1 MSGPRNR
8 YGRRSPYQHRQH
20 QTQSHFQR
28 SHSQENR
35 ESAKLSRVHLLL
47 SRIRDENDLVYSRRL
62 SHVHQLTSLLADPC
76 STWEKVQIFE
86 AVTRIQGNSSGIE
99 IVFEDIRAPV
109 NFKTAVAKCLALI
122 AFNLNTE
129 INTYFRWL
137 FERLQITNTNSI
149 EREKERKFW
158 ILFSLKEVLSRNV
171 SGTNS
176 QNTLTSGPFQQYIPG
191 LLQDLES
198 LLDSMD
204 SSDFFPGILEVLEKI
219 AEKYPQEFG
228 DRFKDVIDL
237 LVGWYIDISVSGSL
251 HSLIADTFKKLRPF
265 WSQYLNFS
273 YELMNHFLADMEV
286 LSGVTVSQE
295 GPQIDKQTKS
305 EGETMPNLKAL
316 LSCFHAVA
324 DAVGTILPQV
334 TLDELDETT
343 VCENTHPYDRLRAWI
358 IKFILVIGEMYM
370 DIEWFEK
377 GANCRSFLTFHPGNQ
392 IIQTLSM
399 TRKPLFIQHQIQA
412 AKFWLL
418 QIQDGFHINI
428 SIQSVDEWFDGFLQ
442 VLVQWIPSIH
452 PEVIYI
458 LTNPD
463 SALMKLRWNSYG
475 ARLNSDLLDILHI
488 VLQNQV
494 SIIPRSKTNEMTL
507 LHQITI
513 EIGIMMRLVFRSDGS
528 SRISS
533 NLHWR
538 DILKRKEFDHDQTI
552 VQFLESLRSLL
563 NANDKLLKDCSL
575 NIRTATSILIFD
587 IKILTDIAY
596 SWNLNRETFWVFYV
610 MLNKIGES
618 GQFDGLVMCT
628 LLKSLR
634 QVCRS
639 KEYFMTEIKIDSS
652 LPSAFYAMV
661 TTLTVFLRY
670 PNEFSS
676 NVLALALDWFDDIL
690 EFCNDDQ
697 FHTKEINEIIRKEF
711 DNVIFSLV
719 IIARVVKN
727 NDIRLQIPKII
738 CGYFEAFGS
747 LKLHKNVLIM
757 VAHRLFDSDINVQSE
772 FSKLINSINPLYCTF
787 QIEPLIDQFVVNFKK
802 NVASTPHLGN
812 FRPPHFQIVMSRL
825 GMNELLSSQDESI
838 IISDET
844 YEKGQWLLRLFHSC
858 QSIEGFDKENP
869 IEDEENMKFE
879 SDIAGAIANSND
891 LLTFWSL
898 WEVVRY
904 CVLSRLRTP
913 FGGPKQTFD
922 AFEKRLNDLI
932 IQDVDIPI
940 PYGLDETNID
950 ESLHNLNQ
958 LRDLLILIDRLELQ
972 IYNAAVGTALG
983 RLPQAPRASII
994 FFRTNRKV
1002 CDDWFSRNRSSIIK
1016 GSKIIGHDSMAIRHG
1031 LLSLVERVNL
1041 LKQGAIKSRMTWMM
1055 EYQQILMDVVQSLQ
1069 RIHAADSIIG
1079 LLNWSKRVC
1088 ISNYEKPDS
1097 GSLGQH
1103 DEVQMGDKA
1112 SASTLPLPPV
1122 TQRTLLQRKP
1132 TNKTIPSSAY
1142 FYWMN
1147 SSHLF
1152 AEAKYEFTVKESKEA
1167 LSNLFELDP
1176 EMQVITPQVQFLTAQ
1191 IIDSYCKMEDL
1202 SSLAEWLNDF
1212 DVNESTLDPL
1222 TRLNKHYL
1230 ESLAKYHVGDHL
1242 SAWELVESN
1251 PLRTSGHHIN
1261 LRGANFIYSLCLF
1274 HEKLAQIHEAPALK
1288 TQSTYFIIKAAAR
1301 LALENS
1307 LINTIP
1313 LLAKASIVNSNAQS
1327 IQDFLDEFINCTR
1340 GSQNMTFTNTFI
1352 NDLEIWSAV
1361 NSSID
1366 IGNGISQPE
1375 KPIQKKLGIFRLKM
1389 ANIARKSSAFQMA
1402 NSLLDHWN
1410 QDLSSEVIIE
1420 RAKIMYAQ
1428 GHYQKAII
1436 RACSIFGEKE
1446 LIPTGFFDSRGF
1458 EQKICLKIA
1467 KWIQNSETFIK
1478 NETLSE
1484 ISGFLG
1490 KTIIN
1495 KVINEAEPINEIE
1508 SRSIVE
1514 ACLSFAIKGE
1524 SSYNKAW
1531 FSYATYHY
1539 QRGRQILEELGSGK
1553 PTITLITVSRNTIQE
1568 VLTDDWQNTN
1578 HDNQIGFDLL
1588 YKALFQLFI
1597 RKFESHSKFENDE
1610 RKGSEFKEII
1620 PWISEKSTEVI
1631 TTILHNLQ
1639 EEIISSYK
1647 CAIEGYFKYLQL
1659 ANGVRKDG
1667 INKHED
1673 ICNER
1678 VEDSDITTA
1687 TLRIL
1692 RLLVKHGACLESE
1705 FAQGFDSTD
1714 YRVWENIIPQL
1725 FSRLDHPEL
1734 IVQQQLCKLLC
1745 VIATNSP
1752 HIVVY
1757 HIVVALNSGGTSEQ
1771 NKQLLRKI
1779 ADNLD
1784 DSNGVLIADI
1794 RQVIKEF
1801 QNITVLWEEHWLNKI
1816 IGLQLDVSKR
1826 LHKIDNEFERINDNL
1841 NLTSDHRSKI
1851 MKEIYDTIMKPVIS
1865 SIERLYNTTIMIAST
1880 PHERWF
1886 NQTFGSRIHDALEK
1900 LRTPTS
1906 WRTYKEGW
1914 DLLRNVHKDLMK
1926 ELQMSR
1932 TLKLS
1937 DLSPLLSRIKSSQIT
1952 MPGLITT
1959 HHETIFI
1966 QSFDDNVVI
1975 LPTKTKPKKII
1986 LLGSDGKQYGYLFK
2000 GHEDLHL
2007 DERIMQLLQ
2016 ITNDLFHRDKH
2027 ARSRKLKAR
2036 HYVVIPLGNHSGM
2049 IQWVENA
2056 TQMFVLYKKWQ
2067 HREYFAKHLQTN
2079 NAEMVG
2085 NPLRPSDMFFE
2096 KISKALKKEGLASS
2110 SSRRNWPKSVLK
2122 SVFLELVSETPSDLL
2137 EKEVWSSCSSPSE
2150 WWEKSVSLS
2159 RSLAVMSII
2168 GYIIG
2173 LGDRHLD
2180 NILIDFD
2187 RGEVIHID
2195 YNVCFEKGKKLRV
2208 PETVPFR
2215 LTQNLE
2221 TALGITGVEGVFRIA
2236 CENVLRVMKK
2246 NKEMLIAL
2254 LEAFVYDPL
2263 VDWNQ
2268 NLLED
2273 KDKQI
2278 MEFAENIGLLTSRIA
2293 ELRAPLEKNQM
2304 QLSDIV
2310 LEFLEAY
2317 RNLWDNHNE
2326 NKRDVESSENE
2337 SKEVQSIKAGPSL
2350 SNVEMESINNNQLE
2364 LARLKSMLSQRA
2376 NECALWHAQHEK
2388 TIQSVQG
2395 PLLQV
2400 MYNEAF
2406 ASSQV
2411 GSTLFGNFLH
2421 ILPTNENLH
2430 QLCSKIN
2437 QDFFGW
2443 INERNHAFKNCLERL
2458 QFYQTLILPIIQDL
2472 LKQDYYGKWSH
2483 LLSEFLD
2490 SRFEKEDFQKIFE
2503 HFNLEKP
2510 SHQFE
2515 SSVDEI
2521 AMTNMRKTEID
2532 IELQQRQMELMRIEW
2547 INETSVG
2554 NDGSIRKQFLEDLT
2568 QDVNIF
2574 IRLDSLLQELTAQYR
2589 TIEVDITEMIITKQF
2604 TTPESNESDVIL
2616 QSFNEDVTNQQILF
2630 AQEFERMKHIV
2641 SLCNSIL
2648 HLESFRMIT
2657 EKTITMDVDTLQ
2669 LVKRLEGVVYRVK
2682 STINPEMDIIQQ
2694 LSSLEFVPSTDKRLS
2709 RELEV
2714 IAEEF
2719 HNTFGEMRS
2728 LMLDLILLIEPII
2741 NIEVDI
2747 DDIGKNIRSKAKD
2760 FMREW
2765 SKFENE
2771 ASTVINNSLSVFD
2784 GSQKAQGYNIVE
2796 SLYQE
2801 SVRTISD
2808 FLNILSRIFEFLFK
2822 LCEVSAGNDQNYS
2835 RQQSA
2840 SSLEISSIP
2849 KQSITSSG
2857 TNLEIDGAQISASTE
2872 ANRFQDCTSEYVD
2885 QNEVYSNPISSQKDD
2900 QAQSLKDNII
2910 RRSSLII
2917 AEGIQVTGNV
2927 GTAQA
2932 RNSFAVSVIR
2942 KVKSKLEGKD
2952 FDLNTKMN
2960 ISEQFRNQYDNDTST
2975 WSPQGRIHQIE
2986 YALEAVKQGSAAV
2999 GLRSNTHAVLLA
3011 LKRSSDELASYQKKL
3026 IRIDDHLGIAIAGLT
3041 SDARVLSNFMRTEAM
3056 RSKMIY
3062 NRPLPIFRIVSA
3074 IGDKAQAN
3082 TQNYGRRPYGVGL
3095 LVAGFDET
3103 GPHLYECVPSGDF
3116 FEYYAMSI
3124 GARSQSAKTYLEKY
3138 YESFAEAS
3146 LEELV
3151 RHGLHALRDTL
3162 QQDKELNNRN
3172 CSIGIVG
3179 ADQKFQIIEGDA
3191 LQDYLN
3197 LLDSDT
3203 QEDQGQAPMETED

>member
-1 MSGPRNR
+1 MVGVLPTNTVSTKRNR
-8 YGRRSPYQHRQH
+8 IFNAHTARR
-20 QTQSHFQR
+20 T
-28 SHSQENR
+28 
-35 ESAKLSRVHLLL
+35 ESVKLSRVHQLL
-47 SRIRDENDLVYSRRL
+47 SRIRDESDTVYSRRL

-76 STWEKVQIFE
+76 STWEKIQIFE
-86 AVTRIQGNSSGIE
+86 AVTRIQGGLE
-99 IVFEDIRAPV
+99 TVFEDIRAPV

-122 AFNLNTE
+122 AFNLNNE

-137 FERLQITNTNSI
+137 LERLQIANTNSI

-171 SGTNS
+171 SGTSS
-176 QNTLTSGPFQQYIPG
+176 QNTLISGPFQQYIPG

-237 LVGWYIDISVSGSL
+237 LVGWYIDISVSNSL

-265 WSQYLNFS
+265 WSQYLNFA

-295 GPQIDKQTKS
+295 GPQIDKQSKT

-343 VCENTHPYDRLRAWI
+343 ISENTHPYDRLRAWI

-377 GANCRSFLTFHPGNQ
+377 EKFLTFHPGNQ

-399 TRKPLFIQHQIQA
+399 SRKPLFIQHQIQA

-452 PEVIYI
+452 PEVIYTLI
-458 LTNPD
+458 NPD

-475 ARLNSDLLDILHI
+475 ARLNSDLLDMLHI

-494 SIIPRSKTNEMTL
+494 SVIPRCKTNEMTL
-507 LHQITI
+507 IHQITI
-513 EIGIMMRLVFRSDGS
+513 EIGIMMSLVFRSDGS

-533 NLHWR
+533 HLHWR
-538 DILKRKEFDHDQTI
+538 DILKRNEFDHDHTI

-563 NANDKLLKDCSL
+563 NSTDKPLKDCSL

-596 SWNLNRETFWVFYV
+596 SWNHNRETFWVFYV

-639 KEYFMTEIKIDSS
+639 KDYFMTEIKIDSS
-652 LPSAFYAMV
+652 LPSTFCAMV
-661 TTLTVFLRY
+661 TTLTVLLRY

-676 NVLALALDWFDDIL
+676 NVLALALDWFEDIL
-690 EFCNDDQ
+690 EFCSGKQ
-697 FHTKEINEIIRKEF
+697 FHIKEINEIIRKEF
-711 DNVIFSLV
+711 DNIIFSLV
-719 IIARVVKN
+719 ITARVLRN
-727 NDIRLQIPKII
+727 NDIRLQIPKVI
-738 CGYFEAFGS
+738 CNYFDVFGS
-747 LKLHKNVLIM
+747 LKFHKNSMIK

-787 QIEPLIDQFVVNFKK
+787 RIDPLIDQFVVNFKK
-802 NVASTPHLGN
+802 NISSTPHLGN

-825 GMNELLSSQDESI
+825 GMNELLSSQDETI
-838 IISDET
+838 IISDDT

-858 QSIEGFDKENP
+858 QSIEGFDKENH
-869 IEDEENMKFE
+869 IEDEGNMKYVYSE
-879 SDIAGAIANSND
+879 SDIAGTIANSND

-922 AFEKRLNDLI
+922 AFEKRLNDLL

-940 PYGLDETNID
+940 SYGLDETNIHD
-950 ESLHNLNQ
+950 SMHNLNQ

-994 FFRTNRKV
+994 FFRANRKV
-1002 CDDWFSRNRSSIIK
+1002 CDDWFSRMRPSIIN
-1016 GSKIIGHDSMAIRHG
+1016 GSKIIGHDVMAIRHG
-1031 LLSLVERVNL
+1031 LLSLMERVNL

-1055 EYQQILMDVVQSLQ
+1055 EFQQMLMDVVQCLQ
-1069 RIHAADSIIG
+1069 RIRAVDSIIG

-1088 ISNYEKPDS
+1088 ISNNEKPES

-1112 SASTLPLPPV
+1112 STSTLPQSSV
-1122 TQRTLLQRKP
+1122 TQRVLLQRKP

-1147 SSHLF
+1147 NSHLF

-1167 LSNLFELDP
+1167 LSNLLELDP

-1212 DVNESTLDPL
+1212 GIYENTLDPL
-1222 TRLNKHYL
+1222 ARLNQHYL
-1230 ESLAKYHVGDHL
+1230 ESLAKYHVGEHL
-1242 SAWELVESN
+1242 SAWELIETNS
-1251 PLRTSGHHIN
+1251 PRTSSHHIN
-1261 LRGANFIYSLCLF
+1261 LRGSNFIYSLCLF
-1274 HEKLAQIHEAPALK
+1274 HEMLARIHEAPVVESH
-1288 TQSTYFIIKAAAR
+1288 STYAILKAAAQ

-1313 LLAKASIVNSNAQS
+1313 LLAKATVVKSNAKNV
-1327 IQDFLDEFINCTR
+1327 QDFLDEFINCTR
-1340 GSQNMTFTNTFI
+1340 GTQQMTFSNTFI

-1366 IGNGISQPE
+1366 QMLIRNETPQPE
-1375 KPIQKKLGIFRLKM
+1375 QPIHKKLGRFRLMM
-1389 ANIARKSSAFQMA
+1389 ANIARKSSAFRMA
-1402 NSLLDHWN
+1402 NSLLDHWK
-1410 QDLSSEVIIE
+1410 QDLPPEVIIE
-1420 RAKIMYAQ
+1420 HAKTMYAQ
-1428 GHYQKAII
+1428 GQYQNAII
-1436 RACSIFGEKE
+1436 RACSIFGGKE
-1446 LIPTGFFDSRGF
+1446 HNKSTPTVFFDSQGF
-1458 EQKICLKIA
+1458 EQRICLKIA
-1467 KWIQNSETFIK
+1467 KWIQNSETVIK

-1490 KTIIN
+1490 ETIT
-1495 KVINEAEPINEIE
+1495 KKAINEAKPINDIE
-1508 SRSIVE
+1508 SRSSIVE

-1539 QRGRQILEELGSGK
+1539 QRGRQILEELSSGK
-1553 PTITLITVSRNTIQE
+1553 TTINLITVSRNTIQE
-1568 VLTDDWQNTN
+1568 ALTNDWQNTN
-1578 HDNQIGFDLL
+1578 HDHPIGFDLL
-1588 YKALFQLFI
+1588 FKALFQLFL

-1610 RKGSEFKEII
+1610 REGSEFKEII
-1620 PWISEKSTEVI
+1620 PWISEKSTEII
-1631 TTILHNLQ
+1631 TTILYNLQ
-1639 EEIISSYK
+1639 EEIFASYK
-1647 CAIEGYFKYLQL
+1647 CAVEGYFKYLQL
-1659 ANGVRKDG
+1659 ANGIRKDG
-1667 INKHED
+1667 TNRRED
-1673 ICNER
+1673 ICDKR
-1678 VEDSDITTA
+1678 VEESDITTA

-1705 FAQGFDSTD
+1705 FTQGFDSTD

-1725 FSRLDHPEL
+1725 FSRLDHPDL

-1752 HIVVY
+1752 HLVIY
-1757 HIVVALNSGGTSEQ
+1757 NIVVALNSGGTSEQ

-1784 DSNGVLIADI
+1784 DSKGVLIAEI

-1801 QNITVLWEEHWLNKI
+1801 HNITVLWEEHWSNKI
-1816 IGLQLDVSKR
+1816 IGLQLDVNKR

-1841 NLTSDHRSKI
+1841 NLTSDNRNKI
-1851 MKEIYDTIMKPVIS
+1851 MKEVYDTIMKPVIS
-1865 SIERLYNTTIMIAST
+1865 SIERLYNTTIMTAST

-1906 WRTYKEGW
+1906 WHTYKEGW
-1914 DLLRNVHKDLMK
+1914 DLFRNVHKDLTK
-1926 ELQMSR
+1926 ELQISR

-1952 MPGLITT
+1952 MPGLTT

-1975 LPTKTKPKKII
+1975 LPTKTKPKKLI

-2016 ITNDLFHRDKH
+2016 ITNNLLNRDKQ

-2067 HREYFAKHLQTN
+2067 HREHFAKHLQTN

-2096 KISKALKKEGLASS
+2096 KIGKALKKEGWAAS

-2150 WWEKSVSLS
+2150 WWDKNVSLS

-2180 NILIDFD
+2180 NMLIDFD
-2187 RGEVIHID
+2187 RGEVVHID

-2278 MEFAENIGLLTSRIA
+2278 MELAENIGLLTSRIA
-2293 ELRAPLEKNQM
+2293 ELRAPLEDYQK

-2310 LEFLEAY
+2310 LEFLKAY
-2317 RNLWDNHNE
+2317 ENLWDNHHE
-2326 NKRDVESSENE
+2326 IKRDVESSVNE
-2337 SKEVQSIKAGPSL
+2337 SQQSLQAGPSL
-2350 SNVEMESINNNQLE
+2350 SNVEMGSVNNNQLE
-2364 LARLKSMLSQRA
+2364 LASLKTMLSQRA

-2400 MYNEAF
+2400 MYNEVF
-2406 ASSQV
+2406 ASSQI
-2411 GSTLFGNFLH
+2411 GSTLFRTFMQMLS
-2421 ILPTNENLH
+2421 TNEHLH
-2430 QLCSKIN
+2430 QLCLKIN

-2503 HFNLEKP
+2503 HVNLEKP
-2510 SHQFE
+2510 PDQFE
-2515 SSVDEI
+2515 FNTDEI
-2521 AMTNMRKTEID
+2521 SMIDMRKTEID

-2547 INETSVG
+2547 INETSIG
-2554 NDGSIRKQFLEDLT
+2554 DDSSIRKQFLEDLT

-2589 TIEVDITEMIITKQF
+2589 TIEVDITEMIIAKKL
-2604 TTPESNESDVIL
+2604 TTPESEGDAAL
-2616 QSFNEDVTNQQILF
+2616 QSFNDDVTNQQILF

-2648 HLESFRMIT
+2648 HLESFRMIS
-2657 EKTITMDVDTLQ
+2657 EKTKTMDVDTLQ

-2682 STINPEMDIIQQ
+2682 STTNPGLDITQQ
-2694 LSSLEFVPSTDKRLS
+2694 LSSLEFGPSSGKGLS

-2714 IAEEF
+2714 IAKEA
-2719 HNTFGEMRS
+2719 HNIFGEIHS
-2728 LMLDLILLIEPII
+2728 LMLDLILLIDPII
-2741 NIEVDI
+2741 NVEVDI
-2747 DDIGKNIRSKAKD
+2747 DDIGKNVRSRAKD
-2760 FMREW
+2760 FMHEW
-2765 SKFENE
+2765 SKFDIE
-2771 ASTVINNSLSVFD
+2771 VIDNSLTIFD
-2784 GSQKAQGYNIVE
+2784 GRQAQNDIIME

-2801 SVRTISD
+2801 SVRNISD
-2808 FLNILSRIFEFLFK
+2808 FLNTLSRVFEQLFK
-2822 LCEVSAGNDQNYS
+2822 LCEVSAENDQNYS
-2835 RQQSA
+2835 RQPST
-2840 SSLEISSIP
+2840 SSLEISSVP
-2849 KQSITSSG
+2849 KQSITTSG
-2857 TNLEIDGAQISASTE
+2857 TNLEIDCAQISAPTE
-2872 ANRFQDCTSEYVD
+2872 TNRFQDITSEYVD

-2917 AEGIQVTGNV
+2917 AEGIQNV
-2927 GTAQA
+2927 GTAQT
-2932 RNSFAVSVIR
+2932 RNSFAVGVIR
-2942 KVKSKLEGKD
+2942 RVKSKLEGKD

-2960 ISEQFRNQYDNDTST
+2960 ISEQVDKIIQQAIDIDNLCFRNQYDNDTST

-3056 RSKMIY
+3056 KSKMIY

-3179 ADQKFQIIEGDA
+3179 ADQNFQIIEGDA
-3191 LQDYLN
+3191 LQAYLD
-3197 LLDSDT
+3197 LLDSGT